1 MLALKKKKAV
11 VLEAIRVF
19 DQLYPEALCSLNYDS
34 PFQLLV
40 AARLSA
46 MCTDARVNIVTK
58 ELFAEYPTPESF
70 LTASEDEVEAIIH
83 PCGLGRT
90 KAKSI
95 LGMAKGVL
103 ELGGEIPDTMEGLLL
118 LPGVGRK
125 IANLILGDVFQKPG
139 VVTDTHCI
147 RIAGRLGLT
156 QSTVPVK
163 VEKDLDLIIPKEL
176 TGRFCHQIVHFGR
189 EWCAARSPR
198 CTECPLASC
207 CEYRLKNGEKEVKK
221 NG

>member
-1 MLALKKKKAV
+1 MLAEKKKKAV
-11 VLEAIRVF
+11 VSEAIKVLDR
-19 DQLYPEALCSLNYDS
+19 LYPEALCSLDYDT

-46 MCTDARVNIVTK
+46 MCTDARVNIVTR
-58 ELFAEYPTPESF
+58 ELFSKYPTPEAF

-83 PCGLGRT
+83 PCGLGHT

-95 LGMAKGVL
+95 LGMAKGVA
-103 ELGGEIPDTMEGLLL
+103 ELGGNIPDTMEGLLL

-125 IANLILGDVFQKPG
+125 IANLILGDIFNKPG

-156 QSTVPVK
+156 GSTVPLK
-163 VEKDLDLIIPKEL
+163 VERDLEAIIPKEL
-176 TGRFCHQIVHFGR
+176 TSRFCHQIVHFGR
-189 EWCAARSPR
+189 EWCVARSPR
-198 CTECPLASC
+198 CKECPLAGC
-207 CEYRLKNGEKEVKK
+207 CEYCLKNVKGVK
-221 NG
+221 ADA